1 MAWSST
7 EPRRSGAFIIELVER
22 APQNKLKEQ
31 LGNIKE
37 KILHSSSNNNPDDMI
52 KPGDTFR
59 LRSLKFPE
67 FELGLTSVKIR
78 DDYCY
83 LGLRKVSCIDTWCIE
98 AVLCPNHVHTLYLHI
113 FISLYPHV
121 VLTALIFLPFPL

>member
-1 MAWSST
+1 MAWSSL
-7 EPRRSGAFIIELVER
+7 EPRRSGAFIIDLVER

-37 KILHSSSNNNPDDMI
+37 KILHSSNNSNVDDI
-52 KPGDTFR
+52 VKPGDTFR
-59 LRSLKFPE
+59 LKSLKFPE

-83 LGLRKVSCIDTWCIE
+83 LGLRKVSWRG
-98 AVLCPNHVHTLYLHI
+98 TLI
-113 FISLYPHV
+113 RVMICFGDFIGY
-121 VLTALIFLPFPL
+121 FLF